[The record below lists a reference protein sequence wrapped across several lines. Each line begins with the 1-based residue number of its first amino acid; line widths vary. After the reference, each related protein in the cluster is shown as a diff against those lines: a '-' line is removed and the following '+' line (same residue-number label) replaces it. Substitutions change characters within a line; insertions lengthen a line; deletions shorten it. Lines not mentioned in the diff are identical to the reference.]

1 MGVLSS
7 LNSFVFAF
15 LLLKYKLNYLNFYYN
30 NLFFIYKSYIIDL
43 ENWEFYLN
51 IYFFIKISTNILKFL
66 VKTIVYIY
74 IMLYN
79 SKSKI

>member
-15 LLLKYKLNYLNFYYN
+15 LLLKHKLNYLKLYYN

-43 ENWEFYLN
+43 EINN
-51 IYFFIKISTNILKFL
+51 FI
-66 VKTIVYIY
+66 
-74 IMLYN
+74 
-79 SKSKI
+79 